1 MEKRDYDIF
10 KKNIDK
16 VLGKAIKKHV
26 FTACSVGFF
35 VNNAQRRRRDI
46 FNSGVAEGVHGAFPV
61 NQETVFDLAS
71 LSKPLVTSL
80 CLLALMEE
88 NKIDTADTLN
98 KFFTTV
104 PFEKSRITILQLL
117 THSSGLPAHRPYYQ
131 ELLQHPDDQ
140 RADMLIAWILAENL
154 VYDPGTAHL
163 YSDLGFIL
171 LGRIIEKISGESLD
185 KYWQRKILQ
194 PLQCIGLEKGLF
206 FPGRQ
211 KNATSVYAG
220 TGVCECSK
228 KRLLGLVH
236 DDNCRA
242 VGGVAGHAGLFGN
255 SDALLSLCEMIAL
268 QFRGEFQHPSFGH
281 LSFGN
286 EKSIKRLGEKKGS
299 WIFGFDTPT
308 AGASSSGHYFSELTI
323 GHLGFTGTSFWIDL
337 QRGIGIVLLTNRV
350 ACGEATA
357 PIKKLRPLLHDL
369 IMQFLIKKSA

>member
-1 MEKRDYDIF
+1 MEKRDYDIL

-16 VLGKAIKKHV
+16 LLEKAIKKHV

-35 VNNAQRRRRDI
+35 VNNAQGRVRDI
-46 FNSGVAEGVHGAFPV
+46 FNSGVAEGVHGVFPV

-71 LSKPLVTSL
+71 LTKPLVISL
-80 CLLALMEE
+80 CLLALVNE
-88 NKIDTADTLN
+88 KKLGIADTLD
-98 KFFTTV
+98 KFFTTAPV
-104 PFEKSRITILQLL
+104 EKRSITLLQLL

-131 ELLQHPDDQ
+131 ELVKHPEEK

-154 VYDPGTAHL
+154 VFDPGTAHL

-171 LGRIIEKISGESLD
+171 LGRIIEKISGASLD
-185 KYWQRKILQ
+185 EYWKRKILQ
-194 PLQCIGLEKGLF
+194 PLQRIDLEKGLF
-206 FPGRQ
+206 FPGKQ
-211 KNATSVYAG
+211 KNATLVYAG
-220 TGVCECSK
+220 TGVCEWSK
-228 KRLLGLVH
+228 KRLSGLVH

-242 VGGVAGHAGLFGN
+242 LGGVAGHAGLFGN
-255 SDALLSLCEMIAL
+255 SEALLSLCEMIAL
-268 QFRGEFQHPSFGH
+268 QFRGEYQHPSFG
-281 LSFGN
+281 N
-286 EKSIKRLGEKKGS
+286 EKIQKRLGEKKGS

-308 AGASSSGHYFSELTI
+308 AGISSSGHYFSELTI

-357 PIKKLRPLLHDL
+357 PIKTLRPLLHDL

>member
-1 MEKRDYDIF
+1 MEKRDYDIL

-16 VLGKAIKKHV
+16 LLEKAIKKHV

-35 VNNAQRRRRDI
+35 VNNEQGRVRYI
-46 FNSGVAEGVHGAFPV
+46 FNSGVAEGRNGVFPV
-61 NQETVFDLAS
+61 NRETVFDLAS
-71 LSKPLVTSL
+71 LTKPLVTSL

-88 NKIDTADTLN
+88 KKVGTSDTLD
-98 KFFTTV
+98 KFFKTV
-104 PFEKSRITILQLL
+104 PFEKSSITILQLL

-131 ELLQHPDDQ
+131 ELVKHPDDK
-140 RADMLIAWILAENL
+140 RAAMLIDWILAENL
-154 VYDPGTAHL
+154 VFDPGTAHL

-171 LGRIIEKISGESLD
+171 LGRIIEKISGETLD
-185 KYWQRKILQ
+185 EYWKRKILQ
-194 PLQCIGLEKGLF
+194 PLQRIGLEKGLF
-206 FPGRQ
+206 FPGKQ
-211 KNATSVYAG
+211 KNMTLVYAG
-220 TGVCECSK
+220 TGVCEWSK
-228 KRLLGLVH
+228 KRLLGVVH

-242 VGGVAGHAGLFGN
+242 LGGVAGHAGLFGN

-268 QFRGEFQHPSFGH
+268 QFRGEYQHPSFGH

-286 EKSIKRLGEKKGS
+286 EKIIKRLGEKKGS

-308 AGASSSGHYFSELTI
+308 AGTSSSGRYFSELTI

-357 PIKKLRPLLHDL
+357 PIKTLRPLLHDL